1 MPYVPKL
8 FSEIDLRAV
17 KLVFKRETFQK
28 RNFFFSKSYVIG
40 SGRAKEEDNIN

>member
-8 FSEIDLRAV
+8 FSEIDLRAI

-28 RNFFFSKSYVIG
+28 RNFFSKSYVIG
-40 SGRAKEEDNIN
+40 SGRAKEEER